1 MSQIDVYRENVRRA
15 VKAAETVLTIKGVI
29 GRRDRREPGRLEKEL
44 AEARLMRLFRRVW
57 RKHEQRILLSL
68 AMVKATPAPPLPPI
82 DLSWD
87 DEDEWELI
95 DELTKAVRG
104 GISLAGFRQIR
115 PDLVNIKALE
125 YARKYAG
132 QLIKELDRTTLEIVR
147 AAISAFIE
155 TPGMTI
161 GDLKNMLPFG
171 EQRADTIAVTE
182 VTRAY
187 AEGNRVAG
195 REMAKEFPGVPV
207 VKTWF
212 TNNDD
217 LVCDICGPLEG
228 MTVLQDEGF
237 STEEGEGL
245 DGPPAHPN
253 CRCWISY
260 RTDITRLDNGG

>member
-1 MSQIDVYRENVRRA
+1 MATRDEYRANVRRA
-15 VKAAETVLTIKGVI
+15 VKAAQAVLTVKGII
-29 GRRDRREPGRLEKEL
+29 GRRDRREPGSLEKEL
-44 AEARLMRLFRRVW
+44 AEARLFRLFRRVW
-57 RKHEQRILLSL
+57 RKQEERLLLRVSFL
-68 AMVKATPAPPLPPI
+68 KAAPRPPLPPI

-95 DELTKAVRG
+95 NELTKAVRG
-104 GISLAGFRQIR
+104 GIALSGFRQLR
-115 PDLVNIKALE
+115 PDLVNIEALE

-147 AAISAFIE
+147 AAVSAFID

-161 GDLKNMLPFG
+161 GDLKDMLPFG
-171 EQRADTIAVTE
+171 AQRADTIAVTE

-217 LVCDICGPLEG
+217 LVCDICEPLNE
-228 MTVLQDEGF
+228 MTILEDEGF
-237 STEEGEGL
+237 TTADGEGL

-260 RTDITRLDNGG
+260 RTDITRAVNGG